1 MEMRASDQT
10 TSQDS
15 QGAAATGSQTQGAD
29 SAWPV
34 VPLMPNQ
41 GHRDE
46 ILLLSSQWVCW
57 WAPKVTPLFV
67 SEYSR
72 LR

>member
-1 MEMRASDQT
+1 MGMRASDQT

-29 SAWPV
+29 SAWAV

-41 GHRDE
+41 GHRDG
-46 ILLLSSQWVCW
+46 ILLLSSREPHLVQGRGD
-57 WAPKVTPLFV
+57 
-67 SEYSR
+67 YS
-72 LR
+72 LEFLHMQV